1 MDPPEHDAD
10 MQGVADEPAG
20 EETRPVLALGGG
32 LADAMAKHQQEEQE
46 HEHRHGGEADEEEW
60 ADAERV
66 EHVLHEREVHAPQE
80 HRDQRRVKRP
90 AGMVQIVFGY
100 TRLVAPLSAR
110 DAVRSL
116 AASKIRE
123 LYNEGLGRRDIL
135 AFWVGEP
142 DEPTPEFIRKA
153 GTDSIGAG
161 ELFYTH
167 NLGIPEL
174 RDALAAYTTRLHR
187 KTDANQI
194 AVTSAGVNALMLA
207 SQLLV
212 DPGDRVVEVVPL
224 WPNLQEIP
232 KILGAEVE
240 TVALRFAPSGWT
252 LDLDQLI
259 AALKPGT
266 RALYVNSPNNPT
278 GWTISRDE
286 QRALLEHCR
295 RHGIWIFADDA
306 YERLYFGAGAVA
318 PSFLDLMAPED
329 RVIST
334 NTFSKAWMMP
344 GWRLGW
350 LVVPPSLVADLGKL
364 IEYNTSCTPVFVQRA
379 GIAAIREGEPV
390 IARSLERL
398 RRARDFLVGELRKLD
413 RVEVASPEG
422 TMYVFF
428 RIAGMAD
435 SLAFCKRLLREH
447 GLGLAPGSA
456 FGAAGE
462 GYLRWCF
469 AAELD
474 RLADG
479 VARLRRAL

>member
-1 MDPPEHDAD
+1 MTD
-10 MQGVADEPAG
+10 
-20 EETRPVLALGGG
+20 
-32 LADAMAKHQQEEQE
+32 
-46 HEHRHGGEADEEEW
+46 
-60 ADAERV
+60 
-66 EHVLHEREVHAPQE
+66 
-80 HRDQRRVKRP
+80 
-90 AGMVQIVFGY
+90 
-100 TRLVAPLSAR
+100 LSAR
-110 DAVRSL
+110 AAVRSL

-123 LYNEGLGRRDIL
+123 LYNEGIGRRDIL

-142 DEPTPEFIRKA
+142 DEPTPDFIRKA
-153 GTDSIGAG
+153 GTDSIAAG

-187 KTDANQI
+187 QTEPGQI

-232 KILGAEVE
+232 KILGASVT
-240 TVALRFAPSGWT
+240 TVALDFSADGWT
-252 LDLDQLI
+252 LDVDKLLGE
-259 AALKPGT
+259 LRPGT
-266 RALYVNSPNNPT
+266 KALYLNSPNNPT
-278 GWTISRDE
+278 GWTIRRDE
-286 QRALLEHCR
+286 QKAILEHCR

-306 YERLYFGAGAVA
+306 YERLYFGPGGIA
-318 PSFLDLMAPED
+318 PSFLDIMEDGD

-334 NTFSKAWMMP
+334 NTFSKSWLMT

-350 LVVPPSLVADLGKL
+350 LVVPPGLAADLGKL

-379 GIAAIREGEPV
+379 GIAAVTGGEPV
-390 IARSLERL
+390 IQRSLERF
-398 RRARDFLVGELRKLD
+398 RRARDFLVGELRK
-413 RVEVASPEG
+413 VSKVQVAVPDG

-428 RIAGMAD
+428 RVQGMTD
-435 SLAFCKRLLREH
+435 SLAFCKRLVREQ
-447 GLGLAPGSA
+447 GLGLAPGAA
-456 FGAAGE
+456 FGPEGE
-462 GYLRWCF
+462 GYVRWCF

-479 VARLRRAL
+479 VKRLCRALGD